1 MVIASLAAD
10 IKKINGGKKI
20 CATGQRQLGWAQP
33 TREPN
38 TGRASPIG
46 TGDER
51 EQVCIV
57 EEFNPWYF
65 SCSFMPCS

>member
-1 MVIASLAAD
+1 MVA
-10 IKKINGGKKI
+10 KKFVS
-20 CATGQRQLGWAQP
+20 TGQHQLGRARP
-33 TREPN
+33 RREPN

-46 TGDER
+46 IGDEG

-65 SCSFMPCS
+65 SCSFISCSYMLS